1 MTTKAFFGWRDHSN
15 ELSQVQLYFD
25 DIAAGGAN
33 YDTTVASIVAVFD
46 EIETVSLC
54 DAAGYGLRQQ
64 KVDDPSTIPASNLA
78 QRESGMRVF
87 LVDDSNGK
95 KSHFVIPGP
104 DLANL
109 TIPAGGDLVT
119 LADASIMADL
129 VTALEA
135 NLESV
140 DGNTVTVTRAVIIG
154 RNN

>member
-46 EIETVSLC
+46 EIEIVSLC

-119 LADASIMADL
+119 LADASIMAAL

>member
-1 MTTKAFFGWRDHSN
+1 MATKGFFGFRDHSN
-15 ELSQVQLYFD
+15 ELSQVQLWFD
-25 DIAAGGAN
+25 DVAAGGAN
-33 YDTTVASIVAVFD
+33 YDTTLASMLAVHD

-54 DAAGYGLRQQ
+54 DIAGYGLRQQ
-64 KVDDPSTIPASNLA
+64 ILADASTIPASNAA

-87 LVDDSNGK
+87 LVDDTNGK
-95 KSHFVIPGP
+95 KSHFVLPAP
-104 DLANL
+104 DLTNL